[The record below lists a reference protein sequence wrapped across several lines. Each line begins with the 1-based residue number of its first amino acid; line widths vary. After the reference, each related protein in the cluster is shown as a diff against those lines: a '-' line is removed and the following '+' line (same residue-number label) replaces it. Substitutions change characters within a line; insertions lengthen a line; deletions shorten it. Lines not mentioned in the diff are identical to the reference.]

1 MSQAAVRR
9 RKRSQRS
16 DSPRKDQRLE
26 ARIDPLQKAV
36 IERAAY
42 LKGMNVTQFVTFSS
56 HEAALKTIQ
65 EHETLTLRDE
75 ARDVFINAIL
85 NPPDPSETEKA
96 AVARYRSLVRTK

>member
-1 MSQAAVRR
+1 MAQAAVRR
-9 RKRSQRS
+9 RKRIQRS

-26 ARIDPLQKAV
+26 ARIDARQKAV

-75 ARDVFINAIL
+75 ARDVFVNAIL
-85 NPPDPSETEKA
+85 NPPDPSEAEKA
-96 AVARYRSLVRTK
+96 AVARYRSLIRTK

>member
-1 MSQAAVRR
+1 MAHAAIRR
-9 RKRSQRS
+9 QKRIHRS

-26 ARIDPLQKAV
+26 ARIDAHQKAV
-36 IERAAY
+36 IERAAS

-85 NPPDPSETEKA
+85 NPPDPGETEKT